1 MKYTTEQRQQRAE
14 ALHNQGYNCAQ
25 CVMMVFDDV
34 TGLDENIATRMLAGF
49 GAGMGKTKEVCG
61 TLTAAAAL
69 RGMLHYVSPA
79 DKINVYKM
87 TAAFNDKFEKANG
100 STRCGELK
108 RNAKPCMQLIKDVVA
123 MMAAELEA

>member
-1 MKYTTEQRQQRAE
+1 MQYTVEQRQQRAE
-14 ALHNQGYNCAQ
+14 ELHNQGYNCAQ

-34 TGLDENIATRMLAGF
+34 TGLDEGIVTRMLAGF

-61 TLTAAAAL
+61 TLTAAASL
-69 RGMLHYVSPA
+69 RGILYYKSPA

-87 TAAFNDKFEKANG
+87 TAAFNDKFADLNG

-108 RNAKPCMQLIKDVVA
+108 RGSKPCMQLIKDVVE
-123 MMAAELEA
+123 MMATEIKG